1 MTIRTLTLS
10 PALDYSL
17 TVKDK
22 LTIGAINR
30 TTKESFAP
38 GGKGINV
45 SIILKRLGY
54 TSIALGFLSGFTGEY
69 VEKLLAKEGLQTDF
83 IHIAGI
89 TRINVKIDGKVETAI
104 NGSGPNATDDDL
116 EKLFKKI
123 EQSES
128 GDILVMSGKI
138 PPTLPSN
145 TYEKILERISDRDV
159 MTVVDSTGSLLTD
172 SLKFHPFLIK
182 PNKEEMC
189 EILGVD
195 DLFTDGEIITGARHL
210 QDMGAKNVLVSLGK
224 QGALLVDEAGN
235 IYKRSAPIGHVK
247 STVGAGDSMV
257 AGFLKGYLETH
268 DYGVALAYGVA
279 IGSATAFARNL
290 ASRDKMLAAIE
301 KVKK

>member
-1 MTIRTLTLS
+1 
-10 PALDYSL
+10 
-17 TVKDK
+17 
-22 LTIGAINR
+22 
-30 TTKESFAP
+30 
-38 GGKGINV
+38 
-45 SIILKRLGY
+45 
-54 TSIALGFLSGFTGEY
+54 
-69 VEKLLAKEGLQTDF
+69 
-83 IHIAGI
+83 
-89 TRINVKIDGKVETAI
+89 
-104 NGSGPNATDDDL
+104 
-116 EKLFKKI
+116 
-123 EQSES
+123 
-128 GDILVMSGKI
+128 
-138 PPTLPSN
+138 
-145 TYEKILERISDRDV
+145 
-159 MTVVDSTGSLLTD
+159 
-172 SLKFHPFLIK
+172 
-182 PNKEEMC
+182 MC

-279 IGSATAFARNL
+279 IGSTTAFARNL

>member
-83 IHIAGI
+83 IHIDGI

-128 GDILVMSGKI
+128 GDILVMSGQI

-145 TYEKILERISDRDV
+145 TYEKKAAGMPAAFRICFDFICLNRSP
-159 MTVVDSTGSLLTD
+159 L
-172 SLKFHPFLIK
+172 HPTPVAFQIQA
-182 PNKEEMC
+182 
-189 EILGVD
+189 
-195 DLFTDGEIITGARHL
+195 ARMRRR
-210 QDMGAKNVLVSLGK
+210 QAD
-224 QGALLVDEAGN
+224 
-235 IYKRSAPIGHVK
+235 IYP
-247 STVGAGDSMV
+247 
-257 AGFLKGYLETH
+257 
-268 DYGVALAYGVA
+268 
-279 IGSATAFARNL
+279 
-290 ASRDKMLAAIE
+290 
-301 KVKK
+301 